1 MPETPGTT
9 ITTEPTRTGRTRP
22 RIASALA
29 AMSLAALALTGCS
42 VDPISPS
49 EARAEALEDPAAST
63 GGDGEAAKAGSA
75 GRNMGAAKAPVD
87 CEKAKCIA
95 LTFDGGPGKD
105 TPALLDLLEKE
116 KVHATFFLL
125 GKNHVLKYPE
135 TVRRLAAEGHEVAN
149 HTWTHERLDTLDKDA
164 IREEL
169 SRTQEAIAELTGR
182 KPTLMRPPQGRT
194 DDDVAA
200 VSKELGL
207 SQVLWSTTAKDF
219 STTDSALIQ
228 KRTLDQAGRDG
239 IILLHDIYDGT
250 VPAVPGI
257 ITELKK
263 RGYTLVTVTELLHPA
278 QPVPGAVYDQ

>member
-1 MPETPGTT
+1 
-9 ITTEPTRTGRTRP
+9 
-22 RIASALA
+22 
-29 AMSLAALALTGCS
+29 MSLAALALTGCS

-49 EARAEALEDPAAST
+49 EARAEALKDPAAST
-63 GGDGEAAKAGSA
+63 GGNGETAKAGSA
-75 GRNMGAAKAPVD
+75 GRNVAAAGAPVD

-105 TPALLDLLEKE
+105 TPALLDLLKKE

-135 TVRRLAAEGHEVAN
+135 TVRRLAADGHEVAN

-169 SRTQEAIAELTGR
+169 SRTQEAIAELTGK